1 MRNRNIALCIVLSIV
16 TCGIYDLY
24 WWACLADEGNIGAGV
39 PGTSGIGVVLL
50 SFITCGIYGLVW
62 AYGMG
67 EKINMAK
74 AAYGMRGDQNL
85 GIAFLILNLFG
96 FGIVTNAI
104 IQNEFNKMT
113 MPQ

>member
-50 SFITCGIYGLVW
+50 SFITCGIY
-62 AYGMG
+62 
-67 EKINMAK
+67 
-74 AAYGMRGDQNL
+74 
-85 GIAFLILNLFG
+85 
-96 FGIVTNAI
+96 
-104 IQNEFNKMT
+104 
-113 MPQ
+113 